1 MCGCIFRSV
10 CGVRRE
16 IMQDK
21 KVIADYFGFAHT
33 KKGDCQVY
41 NLGTGTKST
50 LWSKRLSG
58 AKADGS
64 LTVVTGGLGC
74 EKD

>member
-1 MCGCIFRSV
+1 
-10 CGVRRE
+10 
-16 IMQDK
+16 MQDK

-33 KKGDCQVY
+33 KKGQCQVY
-41 NLGTGTKST
+41 SLGTGTESM

-58 AKADGS
+58 ATADGF
-64 LTVVTGGLGC
+64 LTVFTGGLGC